1 MSRNVLFIGGS
12 LNQTTM
18 MHQIAQRLEGCNAY
32 FTPFFADG
40 FLGLLARAGLLD
52 FTILG
57 GRHRRQTLRYLRE
70 HNLPIDEGG
79 KSRRYDLIVTCTD
92 LITQKV
98 LRDTPVVLVQEG
110 IMEPEDW
117 TFALVKYFKFPRYL
131 ANTAATGLSDQ
142 YEIFCVASEG
152 YRDLFIRKGVK
163 PHKIAV
169 TGVPNLDNLEAFR
182 QNDFPLRGYVLVAT
196 SNARETF
203 KRDARLVFL
212 QQVKRIAAGRPIL
225 VKLHP
230 NENRRRAIREI
241 ERFLPEAQI
250 FTDGDIYP
258 MIANCDVLI
267 TQYSTVTFAGLLLG
281 KETYSYLNLDELKKL
296 LPLQNGGKSA
306 QRIAAICQDLLNR
319 PRLERKKSPFILQPK
334 PQFLFSRDLGK

>member
-1 MSRNVLFIGGS
+1 MNRNVLFVGGS

-40 FLGLLARAGLLD
+40 FLGILAKLGVLD

-57 GRHRRQTLRYLRE
+57 GHHRQETLRYLRE
-70 HNLPIDEGG
+70 NNLPIDEGG
-79 KSRRYDLIVTCTD
+79 KSRKYDLIVTCTD
-92 LITQKV
+92 LITQKI
-98 LRDTPVVLVQEG
+98 LRNTPVVLVQEG

-117 TFALVKYFKFPRYL
+117 TFALVKYLKFPRYI

-142 YEIFCVASEG
+142 YEVFCVASEG

-169 TGVPNLDNLEAFR
+169 TGVPNLDNLEAYR
-182 QNDFPLRGYVLVAT
+182 QNDFPLKGYVLVAT
-196 SNARETF
+196 SSARETF
-203 KRDARLVFL
+203 KRDDRIAFL
-212 QQVKRIAAGRPIL
+212 RRVREIAAGRPIL

-230 NENRRRAIREI
+230 NEYRPRAIREI
-241 ERFLPEAQI
+241 QHYLPEAQI
-250 FTDGDIYP
+250 YTSGNIYP

-267 TQYSTVTFAGLLLG
+267 TQYSTVTFAGLILG
-281 KETYSYLNLDELKKL
+281 KETYSYLNLDELRKL
-296 LPLQNGGKSA
+296 LPIQNGGKSA

-319 PRLERKKSPFILQPK
+319 PRLERARSRLVWHPR
-334 PQFLFSRDLGK
+334 PQFLFSRNLG